1 MREKILEILKKHNR
15 NIQDRSVFFYPD
27 IPEKKLINA
36 IQKYAP
42 SVDKNDVL
50 VLIDDTVFGRATEGA
65 LLTSDHFYTNEA
77 FEGVKKYELRQ
88 MSAVSFVD
96 GVLGCALHINDSKA
110 ISTTQPSKSA
120 MRFFSEMLREIYESL
135 KGDIE
140 EDDGQLRV
148 KKSLVNLKSIF
159 EMGLISQEEY
169 DETRK
174 KYISQ
179 L

>member
-77 FEGVKKYELRQ
+77 FEGVKN
-88 MSAVSFVD
+88 MS
-96 GVLGCALHINDSKA
+96 
-110 ISTTQPSKSA
+110 SA
-120 MRFFSEMLREIYESL
+120 
-135 KGDIE
+135 K
-140 EDDGQLRV
+140 
-148 KKSLVNLKSIF
+148 
-159 EMGLISQEEY
+159 
-169 DETRK
+169 
-174 KYISQ
+174 
-179 L
+179 